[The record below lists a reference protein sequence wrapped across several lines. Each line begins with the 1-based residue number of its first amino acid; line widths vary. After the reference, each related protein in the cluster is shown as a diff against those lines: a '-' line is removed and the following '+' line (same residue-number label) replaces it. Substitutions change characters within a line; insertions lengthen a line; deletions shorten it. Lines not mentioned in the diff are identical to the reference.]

1 VKEAFWMPLVTRLA
15 GAVTTRTLRLAAR
28 AHATTVRGGEDGISF
43 VEYVMLAAVVLLVV
57 LAAANGFFNAIARLF
72 QRLTSRVNG
81 GA

>member
-1 VKEAFWMPLVTRLA
+1 MLVAKRLA
-15 GAVTTRTLRLAAR
+15 NAVATRALRLAAR
-28 AHATTVRGGEDGISF
+28 AHATTVRNGEEGISF

-72 QRLTSRVNG
+72 QRLTGKVNG

>member
-1 VKEAFWMPLVTRLA
+1 MPLVTRLA

-28 AHATTVRGGEDGISF
+28 AHTTPLHRGEDGISF